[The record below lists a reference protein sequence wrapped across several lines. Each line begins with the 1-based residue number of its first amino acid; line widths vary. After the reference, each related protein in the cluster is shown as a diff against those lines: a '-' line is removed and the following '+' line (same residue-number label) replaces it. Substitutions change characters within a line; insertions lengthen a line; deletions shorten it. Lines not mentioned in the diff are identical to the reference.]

1 MIRKLF
7 AVIWTLFAGKFTPE
21 EKDKIAEFTKKAAEF
36 GMQNAALLVREGM
49 KGAGEGFAKE
59 LKDHDS

>member
-1 MIRKLF
+1 MIRRLI
-7 AVIWTLFAGKFTPE
+7 AVIWSLVVGKFTPD
-21 EKDKIAEFTKKAAEF
+21 EKEKIAEFTKKAAEF

-59 LKDHDS
+59 LKDYDA